1 MKNNLSK
8 SPQGKVPGKS
18 SGNWA
23 SISVSDKCVA
33 VFPIQI
39 ELTRA
44 RTQPFGP
51 ISPHNPRGGMGVVVL
66 SQIKDAKLRDK
77 CLKLLQSIFHI
88 INGTN

>member
-39 ELTRA
+39 ELTRENTA
-44 RTQPFGP
+44 IRANFTTQSSWRLGCC
-51 ISPHNPRGGMGVVVL
+51 SL
-66 SQIKDAKLRDK
+66 SQIKEAKLRDE

-88 INGTN
+88 NNGTN